1 METVDFIFAEKKKLF
16 LEVAIQICF
25 ENKKAES
32 LKKVA
37 EKFFES
43 IS

>member
-1 METVDFIFAEKKKLF
+1 METVILSLLKKKLF

-25 ENKKAES
+25 ENKKAEF

-37 EKFFES
+37 EKLFEN
-43 IS
+43 IR